1 VIQYVIEGKKVMG
14 DKLERSNIAV
24 LVISSDGLKIGITI
38 ALEIGAE
45 LHLWNEIVI
54 SKEHVPDV
62 IFFSSLGEHVKKIFN
77 KYRELI
83 FVMSLGIVNRVIA
96 PYIKDKYSDPAV
108 VTIDEVGRYV
118 ISTLSGHEGGA
129 NELACLVS
137 SITGADP
144 VVTTA
149 TEANRIYICGVGCK
163 KDEDGKRVL
172 DAIKMASAEAGIS
185 PEELRCLASAWVK
198 RKEQAIRYAAK
209 QLNLYNRFIPKW
221 LIDFYYESHPQAP
234 RSEFVFKKIGVYGV
248 AEPSAMLSGRN
259 TELLLCKKYNGVK
272 VALARER
279 VGFKI

>member
-1 VIQYVIEGKKVMG
+1 MIDIIAITQEGA
-14 DKLERSNIAV
+14 RIAS
-24 LVISSDGLKIGITI
+24 LI
-38 ALEIGAE
+38 AKETDAR
-45 LHLWNEIVI
+45 LHLKQGIKLDAHEDNVT
-54 SKEHVPDV
+54 
-62 IFFSSLGEHVKKIFN
+62 FFSSLGKHIEEIFE
-77 KYRELI
+77 KSSALV

-96 PYIKDKYSDPAV
+96 SCMESKYTDPAV

-129 NELACLVS
+129 NELAYLVS

-149 TEANRIYICGVGCK
+149 TEANRLYICGVGCRK
-163 KDEDGKRVL
+163 GEDGKRVL
-172 DAIKMASAEAGIS
+172 NAIKTACAEAGIA

-209 QLNLYNRFIPKW
+209 QLNLYIRFIPRW

-248 AEPSAMLSGRN
+248 AEPCAMLSGRN
-259 TELLLCKKYNGVK
+259 TELLLCRKYNGVK

-279 VGFKI
+279 LGISDLGF